1 MDVQMPRYVVMCAAT
16 DEVLVGN
23 IPGKREAL
31 SDARLIAMGYYR
43 TGFDVPDGTI
53 VYKVFSNGLFE
64 PVAQVGEL
72 LETVTC
78 MEVAREG
85 VGVDPKG
92 SSAMR

>member
-64 PVAQVGEL
+64 PVAQVGDDGEITDL
-72 LETVTC
+72 KK
-78 MEVAREG
+78 
-85 VGVDPKG
+85 VG
-92 SSAMR
+92 R